1 MRQNIHLIILCV
13 VLILTASC
21 TKPDRSEEVTTL
33 SIELED
39 LAISDIDKAL
49 ERVDSAEKAGVFT
62 AVRANNVKA
71 CIYEYVYADLRQ
83 FADNSQRKTA
93 PLRRAGSAPV

>member
-1 MRQNIHLIILCV
+1 MKQNIHLIILCV
-13 VLILTASC
+13 VLILTAGC
-21 TKPDRSEEVTTL
+21 TKPDRSEEVTAL

-49 ERVDSAEKAGVFT
+49 ERVDSAEKASVFT

-71 CIYEYVYADLRQ
+71 CIYVNKIIIYP
-83 FADNSQRKTA
+83 QRKTA

>member
-1 MRQNIHLIILCV
+1 MKQNIHLIILCV
-13 VLILTASC
+13 VLILTAGC
-21 TKPDRSEEVTTL
+21 TKPDRSEEVTAL
-33 SIELED
+33 SIEQED
-39 LAISDIDKAL
+39 LAISDINKAL

-71 CIYEYVYADLRQ
+71 CIYVNKIIIY
-83 FADNSQRKTA
+83 SQRKTA